1 MIIKNFIKKNSLLTI
16 IADFFISFTGF
27 NFEKEYKLVN
37 LIKKK
42 FPIIVD
48 IGGNRGESI
57 KNFLRYN
64 KNIKIFCFEPKK
76 KSFNYIKKKFKKKN
90 IKIFNY
96 GIGDHAQSIILYT
109 PTIYGYEFSGL
120 SSTDFKKLK
129 FRLNFFFNNIKRKFK
144 FIKEKIKIQK
154 LDRFNLKPD
163 LIKIDTEGSELDV
176 IKSSLKTI
184 KKYKPLIIVEF
195 NHINFLNIK
204 KILIKLGYN
213 YYIYEKNN
221 FKLVNKKIIDK
232 ISKKTNLTNII
243 FAKKKLKL
251 NSNQN

>member
-16 IADFFISFTGF
+16 IADYFITYTGF
-27 NFEKEYKLVN
+27 NFEKEYKIVN
-37 LIKKK
+37 LLKKK

-48 IGGNRGESI
+48 IGGNKGESI

-76 KSFNYIKKKFKKKN
+76 KSFNYIKKKYKN
-90 IKIFNY
+90 QNLKIFNY
-96 GIGDHAQSIILYT
+96 GIGNQIQSVILYT
-109 PTIYGYEFSGL
+109 PTILGYEFSGL
-120 SSTDFKKLK
+120 SSTDLKNLK
-129 FRLNFFFNNIKRKFK
+129 FRLNFFFNKINKKFK
-144 FIKEKIKIQK
+144 LIKEKIKIQK
-154 LDRFNLKPD
+154 LDSFNLKPD

-204 KILIKLGYN
+204 KILIKLDYKD
-213 YYIYEKNN
+213 YVYEKNN
-221 FKLVNKKIIDK
+221 FKLIDKKIIDE
-232 ISKKTNLTNII
+232 ISNRTNLTNII
-243 FAKKKLKL
+243 FAKKELKLK
-251 NSNQN
+251 

>member
-16 IADFFISFTGF
+16 IADYFISTMGF
-27 NFEKEYKLVN
+27 NFEIEYKLVN
-37 LIKKK
+37 LLKKK
-42 FPIIVD
+42 FPIIID

-76 KSFNYIKKKFKKKN
+76 KSFNYIKKKYKNKN

-96 GIGDHAQSIILYT
+96 GIGNQIQSVMLYT
-109 PTIYGYEFSGL
+109 PTILGYEFSGL
-120 SSTDFKKLK
+120 SATDLKNLK
-129 FRLNFFFNNIKRKFK
+129 FRLNFFFNKINKKFK
-144 FIKEKIKIQK
+144 LIKEKIKIQK

-204 KILIKLGYN
+204 KILIKLN
-213 YYIYEKNN
+213 YKDYVYEKNN
-221 FKLVNKKIIDK
+221 FKLINKKIIDE
-232 ISKKTNLTNII
+232 ISKRTNLTNII
-243 FAKKKLKL
+243 FAKKELKLKL
-251 NSNQN
+251 K